1 MKCFCGNTEF
11 KHTQNI
17 VAEITISLGETV
29 DLVRKDIDPPDGPFR
44 CTSCGREF
52 DEYEDKDWSR
62 RRMAV

>member
-1 MKCFCGNTEF
+1 
-11 KHTQNI
+11 